1 MHKVLKK
8 IYKMRIMSN
17 YQIYKIKLMMGILLL
32 AFTTGVNV
40 FAQQKSAI
48 KKGDAGQEIAFE
60 NTSWKDVAA
69 VAKKSG
75 KHIFVDAY
83 TTWCGPCKLLKSTTF
98 KDKNAAV
105 FFNNNFINYTA
116 DMEKGEGLMLAEQ
129 WNITAYPTLLFF
141 SPDGKMVLKQVGYVD
156 GEKLIDFGKQVVA
169 KR

>member
-1 MHKVLKK
+1 
-8 IYKMRIMSN
+8 MRIMLN
-17 YQIYKIKLMMGILLL
+17 YQINKIKLIMGILLL
-32 AFTTGVNV
+32 VFTTSSNV

-48 KKGDAGQEIAFE
+48 KKRDASQEIVFE

-75 KHIFVDAY
+75 KYIFVDAY

-98 KDKNAAV
+98 KDKNAAA

-116 DMEKGEGLMLAEQ
+116 DMEKGEGLKLAEQ
-129 WNITAYPTLLFF
+129 WDITAYPALLFF

-156 GEKLIDFGKQVVA
+156 GKKLIDFGKQAMA